1 MVLMLVDMLCRL
13 VNGWIWDKRS
23 SDPRYV
29 APFSVQWE
37 DVYKAVKNV
46 NLGENKL
53 KVGLLNFNRTEFGSW
68 TQMLPESEFSVIRL
82 EHANESITWQTLY
95 PEWIDE
101 EEETEI
107 PTCPSL
113 PDPIFPRDPQ
123 FDVVAVKLPCTRVAG
138 WSRDVARLHLQLSAA
153 KLGVASRRGNSA
165 VHVLFVTECFPI
177 PNLFACK
184 NLVKREGNAWLYKPD
199 SNVLKEKLRLP
210 VGSCE
215 LAVPL
220 NAKSKLITFLQ
231 FLVASHLKTL
241 LHSGISN
248 ALSSINPSNCNFKY
262 ENFYKKYLEVL
273 NHSSRML
280 LLYET

>member
-1 MVLMLVDMLCRL
+1 MSMWCLCSLRCFCRL

-29 APFSVQWE
+29 SSASIQWE
-37 DVYKAVKNV
+37 DVYKSIQNLNV
-46 NLGENKL
+46 GEQKL
-53 KVGLLNFNRTEFGSW
+53 SVGLLNFNRTEFGAW
-68 TQMLPESEFSVIRL
+68 THMLPESDFSVIRL

-107 PTCPSL
+107 PSCPSL
-113 PDPIFPRDPQ
+113 PDPSFSRATH

-153 KLGVASRRGNSA
+153 KLAAATARGNRGI
-165 VHVLFVTECFPI
+165 HVLFLTDCFPI
-177 PNLFACK
+177 PNLFSCK
-184 NLVKREGNAWLYKPD
+184 DLVKREGNAWMYKPD
-199 SNVLKEKLRLP
+199 VKALKEKLRLP

-220 NAKSKLITFLQ
+220 NAKGKFTI
-231 FLVASHLKTL
+231 V
-241 LHSGISN
+241 
-248 ALSSINPSNCNFKY
+248 SSF
-262 ENFYKKYLEVL
+262 E
-273 NHSSRML
+273 
-280 LLYET
+280 